1 MSNSA
6 AETDDFLGMSDE
18 DFANVNTAELDDSIE
33 AEEPVAELEESAE
46 VEEAEASVDEG
57 YDKDTTEDTS
67 EDTSEETAEDLET
80 TSKDEL
86 DEQVQDEKSEKE
98 EVQETE
104 TAVNHEDFYKQITAG
119 FKANGKTMNVD
130 NAEDVIRLMQM
141 GADYNRKMSAMKP
154 NMRMLKMLEK
164 NELLSEEKLSY
175 LIDLEKGTPE
185 AITKLLKD
193 KEVDPS
199 DLDLHEDNE
208 YRASDHSVDERE
220 IALDEVLDRIK
231 SSPTYSKT
239 INVMT
244 KEWDDASRQI
254 VANEPQLLELI
265 DSHMA
270 NGVYDLIS
278 TEIEKERTFGRLTG
292 MSDMDAYRTVGDH
305 INSQGG
311 FNHLYPSQEQ
321 EAVDIP
327 AVKEKIASKKADESK
342 RRDKRKAA
350 SPTKPTA
357 SAPKT
362 DKDFNPLSM
371 SDDAFMKQINE
382 KFL

>member
-6 AETDDFLGMSDE
+6 AEDFLGMSDDE
-18 DFANVNTAELDDSIE
+18 FAKVNTGELE
-33 AEEPVAELEESAE
+33 EETLVEEPELEEPVAEVEEPAELEEESAE
-46 VEEAEASVDEG
+46 TEEASNEEEKEIVEPDEG
-57 YDKDTTEDTS
+57 TEEPEKLESEQS
-67 EDTSEETAEDLET
+67 EDEP
-80 TSKDEL
+80 K
-86 DEQVQDEKSEKE
+86 Q
-98 EVQETE
+98 EVGY
-104 TAVNHEDFYKQITAG
+104 EDFYKQITG
-119 FKANGKTMNVD
+119 DFKANGKNMKVD

-141 GADYNRKMSAMKP
+141 GADYNRKMAAMKP

-193 KEVDPS
+193 KKVDPN
-199 DLDLHEDNE
+199 DLDLHEDSE

-220 IALDEVLDRIK
+220 IALDEVLDRLK
-231 SSPTYSKT
+231 SSPTYSRT
-239 INVMT
+239 IEVMT

-265 DSHMA
+265 DGHMA

-278 TEIEKERTFGRLTG
+278 TEIEKERTFGRLSG
-292 MSDMDAYRTVGDH
+292 MSDMDAYRSVGDQ
-305 INSQGG
+305 INAQGG
-311 FNHLYPSQEQ
+311 FNHLYPSQGQ
-321 EAVDIP
+321 EVVDIP
-327 AVKEKIASKKADESK
+327 AVKEKIANKKANETK

-362 DKDFNPLSM
+362 DKNFNPLSM
-371 SDDAFMKQINE
+371 SDDAFMKQIND